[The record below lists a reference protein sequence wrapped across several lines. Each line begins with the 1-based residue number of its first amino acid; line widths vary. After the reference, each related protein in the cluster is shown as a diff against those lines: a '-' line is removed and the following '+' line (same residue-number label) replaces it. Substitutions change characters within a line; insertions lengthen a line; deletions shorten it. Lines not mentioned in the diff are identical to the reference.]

1 MMLYLSLKCPG
12 LGVHPAWE
20 NDLRYALTLLS
31 PPPHIMCR
39 ESLNIE
45 LCKAVEAR
53 IVFSCCRERREAD
66 LIIE

>member
-20 NDLRYALTLLS
+20 NDLRYALT
-31 PPPHIMCR
+31 PPQHVMCR

>member
-1 MMLYLSLKCPG
+1 MMLYLSLRCPG

-20 NDLRYALTLLS
+20 NDLRDALTLL
-31 PPPHIMCR
+31 PPHVMCQ